1 MSSHIELLWGNV
13 AKMRVGQQMKE
24 HRHACFQLYYIISGT
39 PVYIISGT
47 QFSAC
52 PGSYFIVPEMAP
64 HSILELTNSELV
76 CYEFKLLIKDPA
88 LAQHFQTLRQPM
100 TDSGVVKKLL
110 RYVIK
115 NWSSKTTETEDNID
129 CILTTVLM
137 SFFVDQLN
145 HKERDSRFITTHDY
159 NKVTKDILLYI
170 EQHYPEEFLSD
181 RMAQSLN
188 YNKNYLSSMFK
199 KNTGY
204 TIIDYLN
211 MIRIRNAVI
220 IFVYYG
226 QDVFS
231 TCECVGFK
239 DISHFGRT
247 FKAYT
252 GVSPREFKKALAD
265 PNPAREAK
273 RTLIDPILNFQV
285 CSIEESFQSL
295 RNIQKYCDQ

>member
-1 MSSHIELLWGNV
+1 MSGRIELLWGNL

-24 HRHACFQLYYIISGT
+24 HRHACFQLYYILSGS
-39 PVYIISGT
+39 PVYIVSGT
-47 QFSAC
+47 KVSVQ
-52 PGSYFIVPEMAP
+52 PGSYFIIPELAP
-64 HSILELTNSELV
+64 HSMLELTDSELV

-88 LAQHFQTLRQPM
+88 LVQQFQTLRQPM

-115 NWSSKTTETEDNID
+115 SWSSKTEESTANID

-137 SFFVDQLN
+137 SFFVDQLS
-145 HKERDSRFITTHDY
+145 HVERDSRFVTTGNY
-159 NKVTKDILLYI
+159 NKITKSILLYV
-170 EQHYPEEFLSD
+170 EQHYPETFFSE
-181 RMAQSLN
+181 RMAQALN

-204 TIIDYLN
+204 TIVDYLN

-226 QDVFS
+226 QDVSS
-231 TCECVGFK
+231 TCECVGFR

-252 GVSPREFKKALAD
+252 GVSPRDFKKALIDATPD
-265 PNPAREAK
+265 REAK
-273 RTLIDPILNFQV
+273 RYLIDPILNFQL
-285 CSIEESFQSL
+285 CSMEESFQTL
-295 RNIQKYCDQ
+295 RNIKEYCD